1 MKWKLSIVILQICYL
16 KVVKPKV
23 NQRVVTGNQW
33 STFRMGQKIWRGR
46 GSGIVFQA
54 ECWMNCLGQSN
65 CVWTS
70 NLKISER

>member
-54 ECWMNCLGQSN
+54 EFWMHCLGRSK
-65 CVWTS
+65 CIWTS